1 MIGANID
8 KIKQQIGMG
17 AQLIAVSKT
26 KPVPMLMEAYEAGQR
41 AFGENKV
48 QELVA
53 KQAEMP
59 ADVEWHLIGHLQSN
73 KVKAIAPFIF
83 LIHSVD
89 GFKLLEVINKEA
101 QKNNRVINC
110 LLQIF
115 IADEESKFGLTQAE
129 TEELIHSVAFERL
142 ANIKIVGLMGMA
154 TNTDDEGKIAN
165 EFKSL
170 KTFFDKLK
178 DHRSINFD
186 LSILSMGMSSDYMLA
201 VDAGSNMVR
210 VGSSIFGTR

>member
-1 MIGANID
+1 MIAANID

-17 AQLIAVSKT
+17 VQLIAVSKT

-59 ADVEWHLIGHLQSN
+59 SDVEWHLIGHLQSN

-115 IADEESKFGLTQAE
+115 IADEETKFGLSEAE
-129 TEELIHSVAFERL
+129 VEELIHSAAFEQL
-142 ANIKIVGLMGMA
+142 TNIKIVGLMGMA
-154 TNTDDEGKIAN
+154 TNTDDDAKILD
-165 EFKSL
+165 EFKGL
-170 KTFFDKLK
+170 KIFFDKLK
-178 DHRSINFD
+178 EHRSANFE

-201 VDAGSNMVR
+201 AEAGSTMVR

>member
-1 MIGANID
+1 MIAANID

-17 AQLIAVSKT
+17 VQLIAVSKT
-26 KPVPMLMEAYEAGQR
+26 KPVPILMEAYEAGQR

-59 ADVEWHLIGHLQSN
+59 SDVEWHLIGHLQSN

-115 IADEESKFGLTQAE
+115 IADEETKFGLSEAE
-129 TEELIHSVAFERL
+129 VEELIHSAAFEQL
-142 ANIKIVGLMGMA
+142 TNIKIVGLMGMA
-154 TNTDDEGKIAN
+154 TNTDDDAKILD
-165 EFKSL
+165 EFKGL
-170 KTFFDKLK
+170 KIFFDKLK
-178 DHRSINFD
+178 EHRSANFE

-201 VDAGSNMVR
+201 AEAGSTMVR

>member
-1 MIGANID
+1 MIAANID

-17 AQLIAVSKT
+17 VQLIAVSKT

-59 ADVEWHLIGHLQSN
+59 SDVEWHLIGHLQSN

-115 IADEESKFGLTQAE
+115 IADEETKFGLSEVEAE
-129 TEELIHSVAFERL
+129 EMIHSPAFEQMSQ
-142 ANIKIVGLMGMA
+142 IKIVGLMGMA
-154 TNTDDEGKIAN
+154 TNTDDDAKILE
-165 EFKSL
+165 EFKGL
-170 KTFFDKLK
+170 KIFFDKLK
-178 DHRSINFD
+178 EHRSANFE

-201 VDAGSNMVR
+201 AEAGSTMVR
-210 VGSSIFGTR
+210 VGSSIFGNR

>member
-1 MIGANID
+1 MIAANID

-17 AQLIAVSKT
+17 VQLIAVSKT

-59 ADVEWHLIGHLQSN
+59 YDVEWHLIGHLQSN

-115 IADEESKFGLTQAE
+115 IADEETKFGLSEAE
-129 TEELIHSVAFERL
+129 ARELIHSRAFEQL
-142 ANIKIVGLMGMA
+142 TNIKIVGLMGMA
-154 TNTDDEGKIAN
+154 TNTDDDAKILD
-165 EFKSL
+165 EFKGL
-170 KTFFDKLK
+170 KIFFDKLK
-178 DHRSINFD
+178 EHRSANFE

-201 VDAGSNMVR
+201 AEAGSTMVR

>member
-1 MIGANID
+1 
-8 KIKQQIGMG
+8 MG

-178 DHRSINFD
+178 EHRSINFD

>member
-1 MIGANID
+1 MIAANID

-17 AQLIAVSKT
+17 VQLIAVSKT

-59 ADVEWHLIGHLQSN
+59 SDVEWHLIGHLQSN

-89 GFKLLEVINKEA
+89 SFKLLEVINKEA
-101 QKNNRVINC
+101 QKNNRIINC

-115 IADEESKFGLTQAE
+115 IADEETKFGLTQVEAKK
-129 TEELIHSVAFERL
+129 LIHSRAFEQL
-142 ANIKIVGLMGMA
+142 TNIKIVGLMGMA
-154 TNTDDEGKIAN
+154 TNTDDDAKILE
-165 EFKSL
+165 EFKGL
-170 KTFFDKLK
+170 KIFFDKLK
-178 DHRSINFD
+178 EHRSANFE

-201 VDAGSNMVR
+201 AEAGSTMVR

>member
-1 MIGANID
+1 MIAANID

-17 AQLIAVSKT
+17 VQLIAVSKT

-59 ADVEWHLIGHLQSN
+59 SDVEWHLIGHLQSN

-115 IADEESKFGLTQAE
+115 IADEETKFGLTQVEAK
-129 TEELIHSVAFERL
+129 ELIISRAFEQL
-142 ANIKIVGLMGMA
+142 TNIKIVGLMGMA
-154 TNTDDEGKIAN
+154 TNTDDDAKILD
-165 EFKSL
+165 EFKGL
-170 KTFFDKLK
+170 KIFFDKLK
-178 DHRSINFD
+178 EHRSANFE

-201 VDAGSNMVR
+201 AEAGSTMVR

>member
-1 MIGANID
+1 MIAANID

-17 AQLIAVSKT
+17 VQLIAVSKT

-59 ADVEWHLIGHLQSN
+59 SDVEWHLIGHLQSN

-115 IADEESKFGLTQAE
+115 IADEETKFGLTQVEAK
-129 TEELIHSVAFERL
+129 ELIHSRAFEQL
-142 ANIKIVGLMGMA
+142 TNIKIVGLMGMA
-154 TNTDDEGKIAN
+154 TNTDDDAKILE
-165 EFKSL
+165 EFKGL
-170 KTFFDKLK
+170 KIFFDKLK
-178 DHRSINFD
+178 EHRSANFE

-201 VDAGSNMVR
+201 AEAGSTMVR
-210 VGSSIFGTR
+210 VGSSIFGNR

>member
-1 MIGANID
+1 MIAANID

-17 AQLIAVSKT
+17 VQLIAVSKT
-26 KPVPMLMEAYEAGQR
+26 KPVPILMEAYEAGQR

-59 ADVEWHLIGHLQSN
+59 SDVEWHLIGHLQSN

-115 IADEESKFGLTQAE
+115 IADEETKFGLSEAE
-129 TEELIHSVAFERL
+129 VEELIHSAAFEQL
-142 ANIKIVGLMGMA
+142 TNIKIVGLMGMA
-154 TNTDDEGKIAN
+154 TNTDDDAKILE
-165 EFKSL
+165 EFKGL
-170 KTFFDKLK
+170 KIFFDKLK
-178 DHRSINFD
+178 EHRSANFE

-201 VDAGSNMVR
+201 AEAGSTMVR

>member
-1 MIGANID
+1 MIAANID

-154 TNTDDEGKIAN
+154 TNTNDEAKIFE

-170 KTFFDKLK
+170 KNFFDKLK
-178 DHRSINFD
+178 SHHSTNFE

>member
-1 MIGANID
+1 MIAANID

-17 AQLIAVSKT
+17 VQLIAVSKT

-59 ADVEWHLIGHLQSN
+59 SDVEWHLIGHLQSN

-115 IADEESKFGLTQAE
+115 IADEETKFGLSEAE
-129 TEELIHSVAFERL
+129 VEELIHSAAFEQL
-142 ANIKIVGLMGMA
+142 TNIKIVGLMGMA
-154 TNTDDEGKIAN
+154 TNTYDDAKILE
-165 EFKSL
+165 EFKGL
-170 KTFFDKLK
+170 KIFFDKLTK
-178 DHRSINFD
+178 LSRNLFD
-186 LSILSMGMSSDYMLA
+186 FHLIIIISG
-201 VDAGSNMVR
+201 
-210 VGSSIFGTR
+210 

>member
-1 MIGANID
+1 MIAANID

-17 AQLIAVSKT
+17 VQLIAVSKT

-59 ADVEWHLIGHLQSN
+59 SDVEWHLIGHLQSN

-101 QKNNRVINC
+101 QKNNRIINC
-110 LLQIF
+110 LLQIY
-115 IADEESKFGLTQAE
+115 IADENTKFGLSEAE
-129 TEELIHSVAFERL
+129 AEEMIHSAAFAQL

-154 TNTDDEGKIAN
+154 TNTNDEKKILA

-170 KTFFDKLK
+170 KTFYDKLK
-178 DHRSINFD
+178 QHQAANFD
-186 LSILSMGMSSDYMLA
+186 LTTLSMGMSSDYMLA
-201 VDAGSNMVR
+201 VQAGSNMVR
-210 VGSSIFGTR
+210 VGSLVFGVR

>member
-1 MIGANID
+1 MIAANID

-101 QKNNRVINC
+101 EKNNRVINC

>member
-1 MIGANID
+1 MIAANID

-17 AQLIAVSKT
+17 VQLIAVSKT

-59 ADVEWHLIGHLQSN
+59 SDVEWHLIGHLQSN

-115 IADEESKFGLTQAE
+115 IADEETKFGLSEAE
-129 TEELIHSVAFERL
+129 VEELIHSAAFEQL
-142 ANIKIVGLMGMA
+142 TNIKIVGLMGMA
-154 TNTDDEGKIAN
+154 TNTDDDAKILD
-165 EFKSL
+165 EFKGL
-170 KTFFDKLK
+170 IIFFDKLK
-178 DHRSINFD
+178 EHRSANFE

-201 VDAGSNMVR
+201 AEAGSTMVR